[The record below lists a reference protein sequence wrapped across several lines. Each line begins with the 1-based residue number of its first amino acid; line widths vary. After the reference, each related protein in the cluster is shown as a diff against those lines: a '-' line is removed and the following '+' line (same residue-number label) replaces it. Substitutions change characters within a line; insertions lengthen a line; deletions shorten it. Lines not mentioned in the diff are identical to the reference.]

1 MQYNLEEFNDYLKE
15 YLGIKERIEETK
27 NILDKERQKEFNEC
41 NCNNSFFRYKLNKKK
56 IEELEKALDK
66 LYKDFIESDA
76 FPFSKDEFH
85 FFVSNDTYLV
95 DAITGEDSSE
105 LNEEE
110 NIFLSNSINYRLAHD
125 PNNYKEE
132 DIPAIKVFYLRN
144 KDKYDATTLKFNIIA
159 NVISSRMFD
168 DKKNKILF
176 EPLEFPNNTKIE
188 KWKTDL
194 IEQKKEIVNSN
205 SPQKEL
211 LLFSL
216 KTAFYELELLDGK
229 RVTDI
234 YNYLQKV
241 LVMVK
246 TKREKGEISKRVFFR
261 IFSNVNYNIDAL
273 VSAYYNLTDQNRREN
288 SAYYEDTS
296 FMSVNFYTANP
307 EINKRLLKMMK
318 R

>member
-85 FFVSNDTYLV
+85 FFVSNGTYLV

-168 DKKNKILF
+168 AKKNKILF
-176 EPLEFPNNTKIE
+176 EPLEFSNNTKIE

-246 TKREKGEISKRVFFR
+246 TKREKGEISKRVFLR

>member
-246 TKREKGEISKRVFFR
+246 TKREKGEISKRVFLR

>member
-176 EPLEFPNNTKIE
+176 EPLEFSNNTKIE